1 MWRNK
6 PELYSKLLSYLSE
19 VFRTELEDYAPIQMV
34 GEYRETSNKIL
45 ILSLN
50 PNTTM
55 KPNYIKFEHK
65 QRNFSAIPIER
76 NKIKWIRQIEFATNY
91 FTILKENNISK
102 SFYTNVEK
110 LIQYYNQENRC
121 NKPKYELLQ
130 RKIVNINI
138 LPFYSKKITN
148 LSTNPVLQG
157 AFDRVKKFY
166 FENEFDAMIMN
177 GKMLYDELLKLGF
190 VRDNDEESIPITI
203 QEKESKINNFKIE
216 YNGFEKKGIVIPYI
230 NSLNDEQKQKVAEE
244 MRKVTEWNRENNWE
258 MIPEK
263 Y

>member
-1 MWRNK
+1 MNFDELSSEEDLLNYWESTFTMWRNK

-19 VFRTELEDYAPIQMV
+19 VFRTEFEDYAPIQMV

-110 LIQYYNQENRC
+110 LIQY
-121 NKPKYELLQ
+121 
-130 RKIVNINI
+130 
-138 LPFYSKKITN
+138 
-148 LSTNPVLQG
+148 
-157 AFDRVKKFY
+157 
-166 FENEFDAMIMN
+166 
-177 GKMLYDELLKLGF
+177 
-190 VRDNDEESIPITI
+190 
-203 QEKESKINNFKIE
+203 
-216 YNGFEKKGIVIPYI
+216 
-230 NSLNDEQKQKVAEE
+230 
-244 MRKVTEWNRENNWE
+244 
-258 MIPEK
+258 
-263 Y
+263 